1 MYSNTAT
8 NPSTAPQRSATFRRL
23 QSTKKQQ
30 RRLLSQMFPHPPRFQ
45 SWSPVAAADPQRGP
59 AGSSRARP
67 FVAGAAGEAVP
78 GVLRWMRAG
87 LYIKPCGEG
96 ALAAGR
102 DSRSPRP
109 ESRPAGQVRQRPGQR
124 RASPALAILPP
135 PLCPL
140 GPPAPRGALPAAGAR
155 YLPAPRGG
163 SGGSGSGSGRW
174 RGRCRSH
181 LSRRL
186 RGARERLPSLPPAGR
201 RLSAARSERGGAG
214 RGGAAPPAGGS
225 RRWIPPLDP
234 APQRSRR
241 HRRPPAGPRR
251 AAALPC
257 PGRAVPPRRLPLG
270 RPPQCGVTPLL
281 IPYCYFHLFPEEKHR
296 GFSPTLLWHYG
307 RLRGCRLGAR
317 FWDAARGTSA
327 APRAADSLSPVSGSS
342 DPFSEGSW
350 ELLSPL
356 GTSCLCR
363 ASAPGALRSL
373 TRVASSSG
381 HLNLIV
387 RHIVCMGF
395 NYSSFLKPYNYI
407 WQEKRKSEPRRQK
420 SCNVLTP
427 QEKVTQKNF
436 FSKFP
441 DDHHYSIK
449 EIQIS

>member
-30 RRLLSQMFPHPPRFQ
+30 RRLLSQMFSHPPRFQ
-45 SWSPVAAADPQRGP
+45 SWSPAAAADPQRGP
-59 AGSSRARP
+59 AGSSRAGP

-87 LYIKPCGEG
+87 LYIKPCAEG
-96 ALAAGR
+96 ALAPGR

-140 GPPAPRGALPAAGAR
+140 GPPAPRGALPATGAR

-201 RLSAARSERGGAG
+201 RPSAARSERGGAG
-214 RGGAAPPAGGS
+214 RSGAS

-234 APQRSRR
+234 AAGSRPAALPPAPPPAR
-241 HRRPPAGPRR
+241 GAPPRRRPP
-251 AAALPC
+251 LPG
-257 PGRAVPPRRLPLG
+257 PGRPSA
-270 RPPQCGVTPLL
+270 Q
-281 IPYCYFHLFPEEKHR
+281 
-296 GFSPTLLWHYG
+296 
-307 RLRGCRLGAR
+307 
-317 FWDAARGTSA
+317 A
-327 APRAADSLSPVSGSS
+327 APRAAAPVRRHLSFNPLLLF
-342 DPFSEGSW
+342 PF
-350 ELLSPL
+350 
-356 GTSCLCR
+356 
-363 ASAPGALRSL
+363 
-373 TRVASSSG
+373 
-381 HLNLIV
+381 
-387 RHIVCMGF
+387 
-395 NYSSFLKPYNYI
+395 
-407 WQEKRKSEPRRQK
+407 
-420 SCNVLTP
+420 
-427 QEKVTQKNF
+427 
-436 FSKFP
+436 
-441 DDHHYSIK
+441 
-449 EIQIS
+449 ISRGKT